1 MIAYS
6 QPNVAGKDE
15 VEREYET
22 QLLRRSYREDRK
34 VKNETVE
41 NLSQAG
47 RSPGSSTRSCGYQM
61 KSQSSG
67 GETGTRTCHCC
78 SPAFRTPDM
87 VRKSL
92 RGQRW
97 VFASGR
103 RTRSMPG

>member
-1 MIAYS
+1 VIAYS

-47 RSPGSSTRSCGYQM
+47 RSPVDDPFRARAGVSPCCRTRRRAGGPLPRA
-61 KSQSSG
+61 SG
-67 GETGTRTCHCC
+67 GV
-78 SPAFRTPDM
+78 SPKCDFEP
-87 VRKSL
+87 
-92 RGQRW
+92 
-97 VFASGR
+97 SGC
-103 RTRSMPG
+103 